1 MIRVTGH
8 HLTMRDGD
16 PRAQWST
23 QFARTVAD
31 EIRSGVR
38 SGALTWAEADQ
49 LLARLRIVVDQAL
62 DLTPA

>member
-1 MIRVTGH
+1 
-8 HLTMRDGD
+8 MRDGET
-16 PRAQWST
+16 RAEWST

-49 LLARLRIVVDQAL
+49 LLARLRVLVDQAL
-62 DLTPA
+62 DLTPQFS